1 MKKKRTK
8 TRLLPMAE
16 LRPRRCEVDGRP
28 ATFLRWIEEDRALLK
43 VGRGIPYSAID
54 LAVDLFHKRDTVA
67 PCCSTDVLHVVHAL
81 VEYQDGT
88 VGRVDPELI
97 RFTDRRAKDGTL
109 P

>member
-1 MKKKRTK
+1 MKKRKKTK

-43 VGRGIPYSAID
+43 FDKGGYLTES
-54 LAVDLFHKRDTVA
+54 AVDQIINSFKEQDLVA

-88 VGRVDPELI
+88 VHRVDPERI
-97 RFTDRRAKDGTL
+97 RFTHKRED
-109 P
+109 

>member
-28 ATFLRWIEEDRALLK
+28 ATFLRWIEEDRALLTFKCDMK
-43 VGRGIPYSAID
+43 VRDAIEIVNLFNEKGIIGPN
-54 LAVDLFHKRDTVA
+54 
-67 PCCSTDVLHVVHAL
+67 CSTDVLHVVHAL

-88 VGRVDPELI
+88 VGRVDPERI
-97 RFTDRRAKDGTL
+97 RFTDRRAKDEST